1 MKKWMYLIFPGAFL
15 GLFLIFFFSHKK
27 ESDEKERVRLE
38 VAAKK
43 KADDADAKSKA
54 EEKAKVAAAQR
65 QAERE
70 KEEADKDRVRR
81 EKQEKIDRDIRDDT
95 NKALAEA
102 DAHQKEINALEL
114 ELSRLHKSK
123 DAVTREAFDLQKAV
137 ELEHIKKRNAE
148 LEIQRFTEMIARRAA
163 QSSMA
168 QMPPPPPPPAAAK

>member
-15 GLFLIFFFSHKK
+15 GLFLIFFFAHKK
-27 ESDEKERVRLE
+27 ESDAKEAVRLE

-43 KADDADAKSKA
+43 KADDAAAKAKA
-54 EEKAKVAAAQR
+54 EEKAKAAAAQR

-70 KEEADKDRVRR
+70 KEEADKEKARR
-81 EKQEKIDRDIRDDT
+81 EKQEKYDKEIRDDT

-114 ELSRLHKSK
+114 EVTRLHKQK
-123 DAVTREAFDLQKAV
+123 DAITREAFDLQKAV
-137 ELEHIKKRNAE
+137 ELEHVKKRNAE

-168 QMPPPPPPPAAAK
+168 QMPPPPPPPPAK